1 MIMCKWE
8 ELPDCM
14 RTEEVKPYYDLLK
27 KRTGSLILKRVF
39 DIVFSA
45 MLLMLIWPL
54 FIIIAVA
61 IKFDSKGPVFY
72 RQTRITQYGKAFKI
86 FKFRTMVTGADK
98 IGTLVTVDNDSRI
111 TKVGAFLRR
120 TKLDELGQLLDV
132 FRGTMSFIGTRPE
145 VPKYVEKYTPEMMA
159 TLLLPAGVTSLTS
172 IFYSGE
178 AGMLDNSVDPD
189 ITYVNEILPDKM
201 RWNLKGIR
209 DFSFFGDI
217 KIILMTI
224 LVVFGIKYEAGD
236 IK

>member
-1 MIMCKWE
+1 MIMCKWN
-8 ELPDCM
+8 ELPENM
-14 RTEEVKPYYDLLK
+14 QTEEVRPYYDLLK
-27 KRTGSLILKRVF
+27 KRTASLILKRVF

-45 MLLMLIWPL
+45 LLLMVIWPL

-61 IKFDSKGPVFY
+61 IKVDSKGPVFY
-72 RQTRITQYGKAFKI
+72 RQTRITQYGKEFRI

-111 TKVGAFLRR
+111 TKVGAFLRKS
-120 TKLDELGQLLDV
+120 KLDELGQLLDV

-145 VPKYVEKYTPEMMA
+145 VPKYVDEYTPEMMA

-172 IFYSGE
+172 IFYCGE
-178 AGMLDNSVDPD
+178 AEMLANSVEPD
-189 ITYVNEILPDKM
+189 KTYINEILPNKM
-201 RWNLKGIR
+201 QWNLKGIK
-209 DFSFFGDI
+209 DFSFLSDI

-224 LVVFGIKYEAGD
+224 SVVFGTRYETED

>member
-39 DIVFSA
+39 DVAFSIL
-45 MLLMLIWPL
+45 LLMLIWPL

-61 IKFDSKGPVFY
+61 IKVDSKGPVFY
-72 RQTRITQYGKAFKI
+72 RQTRITQYGKEFRI

-111 TKVGAFLRR
+111 TRVGAFLRK

-145 VPKYVEKYTPEMMA
+145 VPRYVAKYTPEMMA
-159 TLLLPAGVTSLTS
+159 TLLLPAGITSLTS
-172 IFYSGE
+172 IYYCGE
-178 AGMLDNSVDPD
+178 SSLLDQSKNPD
-189 ITYVNEILPDKM
+189 KTYIEEILPEKM
-201 RWNLKGIR
+201 KWNLEGIR
-209 DFSFFGDI
+209 DFSFLKDI
-217 KIILMTI
+217 KLIGMTI
-224 LVVFGIKYEAGD
+224 LAVIGVDFQVE
-236 IK
+236 